1 MFLQGPDTTWIG
13 LQSVSPGNPTLTVK
27 IPNALQLLWEQGRE
41 SGARQ
46 PGWSLMGS
54 ALLTLEQRALR
65 LPKPWEIQSSAIG
78 LSLPVLQPSE
88 AHFSSK
94 EPPGKLHVSPSLKF
108 SNGSQGFQ
116 NEEIT
121 PEPANPGAIS
131 LIHYSLKKQGS

>member
-1 MFLQGPDTTWIG
+1 
-13 LQSVSPGNPTLTVK
+13 
-27 IPNALQLLWEQGRE
+27 
-41 SGARQ
+41 
-46 PGWSLMGS
+46 MGS
-54 ALLTLEQRALR
+54 ALLTLEQRALQ
-65 LPKPWEIQSSAIG
+65 LPKPREIQSSAIG
-78 LSLPVLQPSE
+78 LSLPVLQCSE

-131 LIHYSLKKQGS
+131 LIHYSLKKQDS